1 MIIVKFLC
9 ILYISVFLVFQL
21 FDFERKM
28 VMRYRPL
35 YSLGNSFCFPIYLF
49 IYLFVVI
56 VMITENR
63 AVSNTAMD

>member
-1 MIIVKFLC
+1 MVIVAKFLC

-35 YSLGNSFCFPIYLF
+35 YSLGNSLFSDLFIRF
-49 IYLFVVI
+49 IYLL
-56 VMITENR
+56 
-63 AVSNTAMD
+63 